1 MDNKKFQKSSEKFFC
16 SDCYYFTSRLSQ
28 YDRHILTAKHKRITM
43 DKKMDNMD
51 NKKVPHHNQ
60 CKCGKQ
66 YKFLSGL
73 SKHKKFCTINDVHE
87 DTDESDNELKMLTNL
102 VLEVVK
108 SSNEIQKQN
117 NQLQTHIIELCKT
130 GANNTNTNTNMI
142 TNNTICNSNNK
153 TFNLNVFLN
162 EQCKDA
168 MNIMDFVD
176 SLKLQLSD
184 LEIVGKLGF
193 VDGISDIIVRN
204 LKALD
209 IHKRPVHCSDSKREV
224 IYVKDQD
231 KWYNDSKEN
240 ENNKKLK
247 KAIKHVANKN
257 SKNLSLFKELHPD
270 CIYSHSKT
278 SDQYNKIII
287 EALGGSGNLD
297 DENENKIVKKIAKEV
312 LINK

>member
-1 MDNKKFQKSSEKFFC
+1 
-16 SDCYYFTSRLSQ
+16 
-28 YDRHILTAKHKRITM
+28 
-43 DKKMDNMD
+43 
-51 NKKVPHHNQ
+51 
-60 CKCGKQ
+60 
-66 YKFLSGL
+66 
-73 SKHKKFCTINDVHE
+73 
-87 DTDESDNELKMLTNL
+87 
-102 VLEVVK
+102 
-108 SSNEIQKQN
+108 
-117 NQLQTHIIELCKT
+117 
-130 GANNTNTNTNMI
+130 
-142 TNNTICNSNNK
+142 
-153 TFNLNVFLN
+153 
-162 EQCKDA
+162 
-168 MNIMDFVD
+168 
-176 SLKLQLSD
+176 
-184 LEIVGKLGF
+184 
-193 VDGISDIIVRN
+193 VRN